1 MSASL
6 AHHGLTFL
14 TPTLR
19 LPRGTRYVIRM
30 TDNDSLIVYLVSDR
44 RWKHWPHWKRISSLI
59 HCKRIVEEV
68 DATPDLS
75 RLETRERLSRS
86 ASNGFFA
93 IMDKWGIPIEQ
104 AGKLLGDIPRST
116 VYKLKSAAGT
126 LRQDELTRISYIV
139 GIYEALHIL
148 LPEELADGW
157 ITQPND
163 NPLFRGQAPIDYLVR
178 MGIPGLQ
185 QVRNL
190 LDSERGGR

>member
-1 MSASL
+1 
-6 AHHGLTFL
+6 
-14 TPTLR
+14 
-19 LPRGTRYVIRM
+19 
-30 TDNDSLIVYLVSDR
+30 
-44 RWKHWPHWKRISSLI
+44 
-59 HCKRIVEEV
+59 
-68 DATPDLS
+68 
-75 RLETRERLSRS
+75 
-86 ASNGFFA
+86 
-93 IMDKWGIPIEQ
+93 
-104 AGKLLGDIPRST
+104 
-116 VYKLKSAAGT
+116 LKSAAGT

-157 ITQPND
+157 ITHPND